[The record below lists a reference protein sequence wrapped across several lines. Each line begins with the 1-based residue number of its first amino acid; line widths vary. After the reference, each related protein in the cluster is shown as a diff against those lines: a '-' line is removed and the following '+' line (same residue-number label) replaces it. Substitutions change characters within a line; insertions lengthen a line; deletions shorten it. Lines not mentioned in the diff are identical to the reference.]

1 MPELRVMAVSL
12 VKVGIM
18 CLGLRCALRSEG
30 MVPLESSRIR
40 VSLGASYIY
49 RHVWRGGFVL
59 KA

>member
-40 VSLGASYIY
+40 VSVRVY
-49 RHVWRGGFVL
+49 RHVWRGAFVL

>member
-40 VSLGASYIY
+40 VSLGASYKFTATC
-49 RHVWRGGFVL
+49 GGGDL
-59 KA
+59 C

>member
-40 VSLGASYIY
+40 VSVRVY